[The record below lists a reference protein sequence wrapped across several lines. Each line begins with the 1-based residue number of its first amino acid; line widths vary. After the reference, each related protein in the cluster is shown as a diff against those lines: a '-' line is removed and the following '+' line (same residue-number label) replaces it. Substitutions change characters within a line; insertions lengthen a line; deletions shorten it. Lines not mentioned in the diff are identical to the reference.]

1 MDNLTLLALVVA
13 AFAAGVVDSIAGG
26 GGVITVP
33 VLLSAGL
40 DPRVMLA
47 TNKGQAIFGSTSAL
61 IAFARHGE
69 IDRSRVPYSF
79 VAAIVGALIG
89 ASLVLKID
97 PKLLRPIVLVLLIVA
112 AATAFVRRPTKPTRW
127 AIVDAAPSL
136 AAVVVALVIGVYDG
150 FFGPGTGTFLLL
162 AYAIAFGDTL
172 VRASGNAKV
181 ANMASNLAAFS
192 LFALS
197 GNIRWEIALPMGI
210 AQVAGAQ
217 IGTRLAIQRGA
228 GMVRAVAVTV
238 SLCLAGRVAW
248 QMMNGR

>member
-1 MDNLTLLALVVA
+1 MSTLTLAALVFA
-13 AFAAGVVDSIAGG
+13 AFAAGIVDSIAGG

-61 IAFARHGE
+61 IAFARQGE
-69 IDRSRVPYSF
+69 VDRSRAPYSF
-79 VAAIVGALIG
+79 VAAMIGALGG
-89 ASLVLKID
+89 AALVLAID
-97 PKLLRPIVLVLLIVA
+97 PALLRPIVLVLLLIA
-112 AATAFVRRPTKPTRW
+112 AATAFIRKPTTPTRW
-127 AIVDAAPSL
+127 AIVDRAPSL
-136 AAVVVALVIGVYDG
+136 AAVVVAMVIGAYDG

-181 ANMASNLAAFS
+181 ANMASNLASFA
-192 LFALS
+192 LFAAS
-197 GNIRWEIALPMGI
+197 GNIRWEIALPMGL

-217 IGTRLAIQRGA
+217 LGSRLAIRRGA
-228 GMVRAVAVTV
+228 GVVRAVAVTV
-238 SLCLAGRVAW
+238 SLCLAARVGW
-248 QMMNGR
+248 QMWSAH